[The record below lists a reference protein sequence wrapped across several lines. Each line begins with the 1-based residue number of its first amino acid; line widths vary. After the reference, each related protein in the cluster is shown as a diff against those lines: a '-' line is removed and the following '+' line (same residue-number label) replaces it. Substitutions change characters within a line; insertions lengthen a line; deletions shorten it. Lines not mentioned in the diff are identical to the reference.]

1 MTNGHSAHVQR
12 HAQLRLRVECLKS
25 ANSSRYGRWPEVH
38 LEVNHMEFRR
48 TSRSIPGVL
57 EPELLRLTA
66 EFDRHGVRLSIDN
79 RPTDSNLTVQLPGV
93 TSRKTPT
100 HTRN

>member
-1 MTNGHSAHVQR
+1 
-12 HAQLRLRVECLKS
+12 
-25 ANSSRYGRWPEVH
+25 
-38 LEVNHMEFRR
+38 
-48 TSRSIPGVL
+48 VL